1 MKQNSVIKLSVVAA
15 AILLAVVVLR
25 NRGPEPSTVFQQS
38 AVLVPELKNN
48 SNSVTALALI
58 GAGNSKIVSLKQTAS
73 GWVAENKSNYPVDI
87 VKLRGYLLKLG
98 ESKIL
103 EPKTAAAENYV
114 KLGVEDL
121 ASVEAK
127 GVQLELSGLAQP
139 FKMIMGNFA
148 GQGVS
153 EGGQSVFVRK
163 PGAAQS
169 YLASGNVRPE
179 TSINSWLVSEIVNL
193 PGAEIQEVK
202 LIPNAG
208 DPLIIRKE
216 SASDENWAVQNVPK
230 NLVLGSDSIGNA
242 LTGFLEDL
250 KLEDVQSSTGFEPN
264 LATLRTARYLAF
276 NGLVVD
282 VTGWEQD
289 EKSYIRVR
297 ASTDT
302 ATSERF
308 ILTEQAQAQA
318 QAQAAQAEAAQAE
331 AASAAAAVVEPAK
344 PAASAVPAP
353 AAVPVP
359 AIEPAPAPAFDA
371 EKFRVEQLKIL
382 SDAVAAIN
390 KRTEGWSYLI
400 PNFKYALMRKTMDDM
415 LKGPDL
421 PPPPLGNPLNLP
433 IEVPN

>member
-1 MKQNSVIKLSVVAA
+1 MKQNSVIKLGAVAA
-15 AILLAVVVLR
+15 AIMLAVVVLK

-38 AVLVPELKNN
+38 AVLVPALKDNAN
-48 SNSVTALALI
+48 AVTALTLI
-58 GAGNSKIVSLKQTAS
+58 GAGNSKIVSLKQTPS
-73 GWVAENKSNYPVDI
+73 GWVADNKSNYPVDI
-87 VKLRGYLLKLG
+87 VKLRGFLLKLG

-121 ASVEAK
+121 TSTEAK

-139 FKMIMGNFA
+139 FKMIMGSFA

-153 EGGQSVFVRK
+153 EAAQSVFVRK
-163 PGAAQS
+163 PGDAQS

-193 PGAEIQEVK
+193 PGSAIQEVK
-202 LIPNAG
+202 LIPTSG
-208 DPLIIRKE
+208 DPLVVRKE
-216 SASDENWAVQNVPK
+216 SSSDENWAVQNVSK

-250 KLEDVQSSTGFEPN
+250 NLEDVQPSAGFDPN
-264 LATLRTARYLAF
+264 LATLRTARYLGF
-276 NGLVVD
+276 NGLVVE

-289 EKSYIRVR
+289 EKNYIRVR
-297 ASTDT
+297 ATSDT

-308 ILTEQAQAQA
+308 ILAAQAK
-318 QAQAAQAEAAQAE
+318 AQAEAAAAAQAQV
-331 AASAAAAVVEPAK
+331 AATEAAAAVVDPTK
-344 PAASAVPAP
+344 PAAATAPAP
-353 AAVPVP
+353 AT
-359 AIEPAPAPAFDA
+359 PAPAFDA
-371 EKFRVEQLKIL
+371 EKFRAEQLKIL
-382 SDAVAAIN
+382 SDVVASIN

-421 PPPPLGNPLNLP
+421 PPPPPGNPLNLP